1 MIPADARTRVRSLL
15 DLGAGPGTATWAAAT
30 VCPDVASA
38 TLVDRSA
45 ALLDLGMRL
54 ARTAGFDRT
63 LGLTTRVADV
73 AVGSAWP
80 RADLVV
86 VAYAL
91 AELSESGRRSLV
103 GAAWEAATTLLVLVE
118 PGTPEGF
125 ARLHDA
131 RASLLARGAH
141 LLAPC
146 PHEQACPMRPGLGRD
161 WCHFAVRLPRT
172 RRHRQLKSGVLG
184 YEDEKFAC
192 LVVSRTPVDGRA
204 ASRIVRHPRIDTGR
218 VTLELCAPDGLARQT
233 ITRRDSRY
241 RAARKADWGDAWSMA
256 PDSAS

>member
-1 MIPADARTRVRSLL
+1 MVPADARARVRSLL
-15 DLGAGPGTATWAAAT
+15 DLGSGPGTAAWAAAT
-30 VCPDVASA
+30 ACPDLASA

-45 ALLDLGMRL
+45 ALLDVGMRL

-63 LGLTTRVADV
+63 LGLATRVADV
-73 AVGSAWP
+73 AVDAVWP

-91 AELSESGRRSLV
+91 AELSEAGRRSLV
-103 GAAWEAATTLLVLVE
+103 GAACEAATTLLVLVE

-125 ARLHDA
+125 ARIHAA
-131 RASLLARGAH
+131 RASLLALGAH

-161 WCHFAVRLPRT
+161 WCHFAVRVPRT
-172 RRHRQLKSGVLG
+172 RRHRQLKGGVLG

-192 LVVSRTPVDGRA
+192 LVVSREPVGSRA
-204 ASRIVRHPRIDTGR
+204 PARIVRHPRIDTGR
-218 VTLELCAPDGLARQT
+218 VTLELCGPDGLARQS

-241 RAARKADWGDAWSMA
+241 RDARKAEWGDAWRIA
-256 PDSAS
+256 PASAP